1 MEFSFILLTFNMWL
15 RDNESS
21 LSPHYVM
28 KTPKISKKELMAIA
42 PTITAVE
49 FEALCEKNG
58 IHTSWLDVNIMNYNE
73 DYYNVEVIEY
83 NLFVAYYNGKLE
95 EIYEL

>member
-1 MEFSFILLTFNMWL
+1 MWL
-15 RDNESS
+15 GDNESS
-21 LSPHYVM
+21 LPPHYDM

-42 PTITAVE
+42 PTINAVE

-58 IHTSWLDVNIMNYNE
+58 IHTSWLDVSVENYNRE
-73 DYYNVEVIEY
+73 YYNVEILEY
-83 NLFVAYYNGKLE
+83 GLFVAYYNGKLE